1 MDVIVCILAIF
12 VALVVLVPIVFEQRN
27 ICRAIDNAQER
38 ITKLEWDT
46 NCEIDR
52 LEKEIAELKKF
63 LE

>member
-12 VALVVLVPIVFEQRN
+12 VALVAFVPIVREQRN
-27 ICRAIDNAQER
+27 ICQAIVNAQER
-38 ITKLEWDT
+38 ITKLEWDM